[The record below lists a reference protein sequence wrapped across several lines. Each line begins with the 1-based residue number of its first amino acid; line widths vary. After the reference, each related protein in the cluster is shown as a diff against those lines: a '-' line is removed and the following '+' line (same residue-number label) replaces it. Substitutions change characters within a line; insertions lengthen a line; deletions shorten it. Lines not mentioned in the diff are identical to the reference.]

1 MKKIVAIVWL
11 LVVTL
16 TSKVKAQ
23 NIAINEDGSSPDASS
38 ILDLK
43 STNKGLLA
51 PRMSTVNMNNI
62 PSPANGLLVYNTNL
76 NMFMVNIGTPTV
88 PNWTA
93 VDGPAAAPTVYTFT
107 TGTSGSNFN
116 ITNSGD
122 DYTFNIPDASTT
134 ATGLVTSGTQAL
146 GGKKTFAD
154 SVIANSGVRLNA
166 LASGTTS
173 DSLLTI
179 SSTGVIN
186 KRSVSDFVSTAP
198 TNTLTFTQDN
208 FEDFVFDDYA
218 GAGSNDNQF
227 AFTQSASGTGSSSE
241 VDGGVVLAYSGGN
254 DYVGLHIL
262 NTGTTNTGKAALASF
277 NCYDKLKLGGKQV
290 IFEARVRFETLS
302 DATNTYTGYFGIT
315 DHSITA
321 NTGTGGTIAVGAPT
335 NGVYFTY
342 TNGTNSGKWV
352 ATNRSAGTSTSIN
365 SNVTVVA
372 NQFYKVKAAINAAGT
387 QIDYYIDGTLIGSTT
402 TNIPTAAAMKMVL
415 KLEKT
420 AGTTAR
426 TCSTDYVGFRMTR

>member
-16 TSKVKAQ
+16 TSQVKAQ

-43 STNKGLLA
+43 SSNKGLLI
-51 PRMSTVNMNNI
+51 PRMITTEMSAITT
-62 PSPANGLLVYNTNL
+62 PAKGLLIYNTQTNL
-76 NMFMVNIGTPTV
+76 LMVNIGTPSV
-88 PNWTA
+88 PNWIP
-93 VDGPAAAPTVYTFT
+93 VDGPAAAPTVYTFA

-122 DYTFNIPDASTT
+122 DYTFNIPDAGT
-134 ATGLVTSGTQAL
+134 AARGLVTSSTQTL

-154 SVIANSGVRLNA
+154 SIIANSGVRLNT
-166 LASGTTS
+166 LASGATT

-179 SSTGVIN
+179 SSTGIIN
-186 KRSVSDFVSTAP
+186 KRSISDFVSTTP
-198 TNTLTFTQDN
+198 SNTLTFTQDN

-218 GAGSNDNQF
+218 GSGSNDNQF
-227 AFTQSASGTGSSSE
+227 AFTQSASGTGALSE
-241 VDGGVVLAYSGGN
+241 VDGGVALAYSGGN

-262 NTGTTNTGKAALASF
+262 NTGTTATGKAALGSF

-290 IFEARVRFETLS
+290 IFEARVRFEALS

-315 DHSITA
+315 DLAITA
-321 NTGTGGTIAVGAPT
+321 STNATGTIAAGAPT

-342 TNGTNSGKWV
+342 THGTNSGKWV

-372 NQFYKVKAAINAAGT
+372 NQFYKVKAAINVGGT
-387 QIDYYIDGTLIGSTT
+387 QIDYYIDGTLIGSTA
-402 TNIPTAAAMKMVL
+402 TNIPTAAMKMVL